1 METYPVTYPV
11 TFTPVLTR
19 RGGRKEGRMD
29 LIVFELGPWDCV
41 TVLTNQLTHHGYS
54 AVLSLTDF
62 MVFLFVRGSPNS
74 NLVQPNRL

>member
-1 METYPVTYPV
+1 
-11 TFTPVLTR
+11 
-19 RGGRKEGRMD
+19 MD

-41 TVLTNQLTHHGYS
+41 TVLTNQLTNHGYS

-74 NLVQPNRL
+74 NLVQPNGL